1 MSQRWLKL
9 LETLGSP
16 LRSKPPLKDALST
29 GQIRQGLWHEFR
41 HYDLLFQLYG
51 PPKGSPFAPY
61 HCPTLFAAVD
71 RLALQP
77 RLTEL
82 SPEVTEPKPEGAW
95 QWLGPDTF
103 VLIDLP
109 GALSVQL
116 GARLLIEGGA
126 QLISAF
132 DHWPAANP
140 MRRFTEAS
148 YVNMAARPWPPQQV
162 RTDVAIDSRDVLD
175 SMISLAPQVWRRTQQ
190 GIAPDAPAVLLCD
203 SRRTV
208 AAKAGPGDY
217 DNRYYIDDSIL
228 PGEAL
233 LRRLG
238 IRKLVFFGLSEA
250 TAPSAD
256 LTVFMNEC
264 ARGGISLHNA
274 TLDQPETWAVPL
286 PMRRPVEVRL
296 SSLAFPKSQVGGF
309 GRRIPV
315 PSESSG
321 GSFSGAGG

>member
-16 LRSKPPLKDALST
+16 LRTKPALKNPFAE
-29 GQIRQGLWHEFR
+29 GQVRNAQWHEFR

-51 PPKGSPFAPY
+51 PPAGSPFLPY
-61 HCPTLFAAVD
+61 HCPTLFAAIE
-71 RLALQP
+71 RLNVQP

-82 SPEVTEPKPEGAW
+82 SPEVTATRPDGAW
-95 QWLGPDTF
+95 QWLTPDTF
-103 VLIDLP
+103 VLMDLP
-109 GALSVQL
+109 GGLSVQM
-116 GARLLIEGGA
+116 AAHMMIESQA

-132 DHWPAANP
+132 DHWPSANP
-140 MRRFTEAS
+140 MRSFNENS
-148 YVNMAARPWPPQQV
+148 YVQMTPLAWPPQQV
-162 RTDVAIDSRDVLD
+162 SAAVAIDSRDVLD
-175 SMISLAPQVWRRTQQ
+175 SMITLAPQVWRHARN
-190 GIAPDAPAVLLCD
+190 GIAADSPAILMCD

-208 AAKAGPGDY
+208 TIKPGPGDF

-238 IRKLVFFGLSEA
+238 VRQLVFFGQSEA
-250 TAPSAD
+250 TEPSAD
-256 LTVFMNEC
+256 LTPFINEC
-264 ARGGISLHNA
+264 ARGGMRLLTVA
-274 TLDQPETWAVPL
+274 LDNPQSWAVPL
-286 PMRRPVEVRL
+286 PMRPPTEVRL
-296 SSLAFPKSQVGGF
+296 SALAFPKSQVGGF

>member
-1 MSQRWLKL
+1 MSPRWLKL

-16 LRSKPPLKDALST
+16 LNAKPALRDALAE
-29 GQIRQGLWHEFR
+29 GVIRHGHWHEFR
-41 HYDLLFQLYG
+41 HYDILFQLYG
-51 PPKGSPFAPY
+51 PPAGSPFQPF
-61 HCPTLFAAVD
+61 HCPTLFAGID
-71 RLALQP
+71 RLNLQP

-82 SPEVTEPKPEGAW
+82 SPEVTAERPAGAW
-95 QWLGPDTF
+95 QWLQPDTF
-103 VLIDLP
+103 VLMDLP
-109 GALSVQL
+109 GGLSVQM
-116 GARLLIEGGA
+116 AAHLLIESGA

-140 MRRFTEAS
+140 VRHFNEAS
-148 YVNMAARPWPPQQV
+148 YTQMAALPWPPQQV
-162 RTDVAIDSRDVLD
+162 HSDIAIDSRDLLD
-175 SMISLAPQVWRRTQQ
+175 SMVSLAPRVWQRTRQ
-190 GIAPDAPAVLLCD
+190 GIAADAPAILMCD

-208 AAKAGPGDY
+208 AAKVGPGDF

-238 IRKLVFFGLSEA
+238 IKQLAFFGASAA
-250 TAPSAD
+250 TEPSPD
-256 LTVFMNEC
+256 LTHFINEC
-264 ARGGISLHNA
+264 ARGGMRLLNIA
-274 TLDQPETWAVPL
+274 LDQPETWAVPL
-286 PMRRPVEVRL
+286 PMGPPVEVRL

-309 GRRIPV
+309 GRKIPV